1 MTETRRWLERRRRG
15 LLRLSAAAGVLLTLG
30 AVLAALAVGVVLGRL
45 GLYREVP
52 PAVLAAWIAALGAVA
67 WGVVHWRR
75 RHRELAV
82 MSLADTLERAGGK
95 RRGSVAGVAAWDEGS
110 GSSSLASLADG
121 RVAAWLRTD
130 GAAALGGARRRAGR
144 SLWAGAA
151 VFAVATLG
159 FAGAGPGA
167 GEAAPLWRPLAAL
180 APARGP
186 VMLAV
191 DRTAVRR
198 GERVT
203 ASVTAVGRRGAELLV
218 RAPGEAWHRQSLML
232 DSAGEAIVVLGPL
245 ESDRYLQAES
255 GGAVSEVVHVRVAL
269 PALLAEL
276 QLLARY
282 PAYLERADEP
292 VPPGPESLALPV
304 GTTILT
310 RGRATLPLERV
321 RWEGNGATVPLAVD
335 GETFQGALRVSA
347 TAEWRLAAVPLAGGA
362 MDDPA
367 PLLSIVAVPDSA
379 PQIAVPIPGRDTTAS
394 LSLRQAVLI
403 DARDDH
409 RLTRVEVVSWRVS
422 RLGVRG
428 DPLTEVV
435 PLPDGGADRVVLHWV
450 LDLNG
455 RGLLPGDTA
464 FFLVRAHD
472 NRPPPQ
478 LGESEVYALR
488 LPAMAELREAMRQ
501 ASRGMTAEA
510 DSLVAVQRE
519 LARNLEDLAAERE
532 RGATGDA
539 TEQPLPFNSVERAR
553 ELLAGQEEMLERAS
567 QLTEEL
573 RALSDAAWAAGLT
586 DPEFHRQL
594 RELQDLMRRALSDE
608 LAERLA
614 ELRAALEH
622 LDAGAARDALRKL
635 ARAADQLR
643 DELERGRQLFYRAAL
658 EGEMTS
664 LAEDAEELAARQREW
679 NDRAETGVD
688 TAAAVQ
694 EEVLG
699 REAETLAEQL
709 EQLQVLFDSVGVARG
724 EVGSAPQEAAEA
736 AAQMREAAAE
746 ARRRNAARARRSGEA
761 ASQQLDPLAQRLRA
775 RRDELREEWRQQVL
789 AELDRAMVET
799 ATLARRQEEIMQ
811 RLDRGESGP
820 DVRGAQAA
828 VREGVDRLIEQLQ
841 SAAGKN
847 ALVSPR
853 LGAALGGAR
862 LGMSE
867 SLDQLQRPTP
877 NAGAAAARAGEA
889 LDALNAMIYAMLQ
902 SRGDVAGAQ
911 SGSGVQEAVERM
923 AQLAEQQGALSGET
937 GSLLSAAPAGADQLM
952 QQLRAL
958 AQRQRALAAEL
969 ERLNAEG
976 DVSGAGEFAE
986 EAEEIAGDLE
996 RGRLDR
1002 ETVERQE
1009 RLFRRLLDA
1018 GRTLE
1023 SGEEDERRDRTSESA
1038 DPANVRLPETG
1049 DVPAGQARY
1058 RYPTWEE
1065 LRALSPE
1072 ERRLI
1077 LDYFRRLN
1085 AKRP

>member
-1 MTETRRWLERRRRG
+1 MTETRRWLEGQRRV

-30 AVLAALAVGVVLGRL
+30 AVLAALAVGVVLGRV
-45 GLYREVP
+45 GLYRQVP
-52 PAVLAAWIAALGAVA
+52 PAVLAAWLAALGAVA
-67 WGVVHWRR
+67 WGAARWRR
-75 RHRELAV
+75 RRRELAV

-95 RRGSVAGVAAWDEGS
+95 RRGSVAGVAAWDEAS
-110 GSSSLASLADG
+110 GSASLASLADG
-121 RVAAWLRTD
+121 RVAAWLRAD

-167 GEAAPLWRPLAAL
+167 GAAAPLWRPLAAL

-186 VMLAV
+186 VTLAV
-191 DRTAVRR
+191 DRSAVRR

-203 ASVTAVGRRGAELLV
+203 ASVTAVGRRSAELLV
-218 RAPGEAWHRQSLML
+218 RAPGEAWQRQSLRL
-232 DSAGEAIVVLGPL
+232 DSVGEAVVVLGPL

-255 GGAVSEVVHVRVAL
+255 GTAVSELLHVRVAL

-282 PAYLERADEP
+282 PGYLERADEP
-292 VPPGPESLALPV
+292 LAPGPESVALPV
-304 GTTILT
+304 GTTILA

-321 RWEGNGATVPLAVD
+321 EWRGNGATVPLAVD
-335 GETFQGALRVSA
+335 GATFQGALRVSA
-347 TAEWRLAAVPLAGGA
+347 TAEWRLAAVPLAGGV
-362 MDDPA
+362 MDDAA
-367 PLLSIVAVPDSA
+367 PLLSIEAVPDSA

-394 LSLRQAVLI
+394 PSLRQAVLI

-409 RLTRVEVVSWRVS
+409 RLTLVELVSWRVS

-428 DPLTEVV
+428 DPLAEIV
-435 PLPDGGADRVVLHWV
+435 PLPEGGADRAVLHWV

-455 RGLLPGDTA
+455 RGMLPGDTA

-472 NRPPPQ
+472 NRPTPQ
-478 LGESEVYALR
+478 MGHSEVYALR
-488 LPAMAELREAMRQ
+488 LPAMAELREAMRE

-510 DSLVAVQRE
+510 DSLVAAQRE
-519 LARNLEDLAAERE
+519 LARSLEDLAAERE
-532 RGATGDA
+532 RGASSDPS
-539 TEQPLPFNSVERAR
+539 EQPLPFNSVERAR
-553 ELLAGQEEMLERAS
+553 ELLAGQEEMLDRAGR
-567 QLTEEL
+567 LTEEL
-573 RALSDAAWAAGLT
+573 RELSDAAWAAGLT

-594 RELQDLMRRALSDE
+594 RELQDLMDRALSEE

-614 ELRAALEH
+614 ELRAALER
-622 LDAGAARDALRKL
+622 LDADGARDALREL

-643 DELERGRQLFYRAAL
+643 DELERGRELFERAAL
-658 EGEMTS
+658 EGDMTS
-664 LAEDAEELAARQREW
+664 LAEDAEELAARQHEW

-688 TAAAVQ
+688 TTAAVQ

-699 REAETLAEQL
+699 REAETLAQQL
-709 EQLQVLFDSVGVARG
+709 EQLQALLDSVGALRG
-724 EVGSAPQEAAEA
+724 EVGSAPEEAAEA
-736 AAQMREAAAE
+736 AAQMREAAQE

-761 ASQQLDPLAQRLRA
+761 ASQRLDPLAQQLRT
-775 RRDELREEWRQQVL
+775 RRDELREEWRQEVI
-789 AELDRAMVET
+789 AELDRSMVET
-799 ATLARRQEEIMQ
+799 ATLAGRQEEIVQ
-811 RLDRGESGP
+811 RLHRGESGP

-828 VREGVDRLIEQLQ
+828 VREGVDRLMEQLQ

-853 LGAALGGAR
+853 LGAALGRAR

-877 NAGAAAARAGEA
+877 NAGAAATRAGEA

-911 SGSGVQEAVERM
+911 SGSGMQEAVERM

-937 GSLLSAAPAGADQLM
+937 GSLLSIAPAGADQLV

-958 AQRQRALAAEL
+958 AERQRSLAAEL

-976 DVSGAGEFAE
+976 DVSGADEYAQ
-986 EAEEIAGDLE
+986 EAEDIAGDLE

-1023 SGEEDERRDRTSESA
+1023 SDEEDERRDRTSESA
-1038 DPANVRLPETG
+1038 DPANVRLPEVG
-1049 DVPAGQARY
+1049 EVPTGQARY

>member
-1 MTETRRWLERRRRG
+1 MTETRRWLEGERRV
-15 LLRLSAAAGVLLTLG
+15 LLRLSAAGGALLTLG

-45 GLYREVP
+45 GLYRLVP
-52 PAVLAAWIAALGAVA
+52 PAVLAAWIAVLGAVA
-67 WGVVHWRR
+67 WGAVRWRR
-75 RHRELAV
+75 RRRELAV

-95 RRGSVAGVAAWDEGS
+95 RRGSVAGVAAWDEAS

-121 RVAAWLRTD
+121 RVAAWLRAD
-130 GAAALGGARRRAGR
+130 GAVAIGGVRRRAGR

-159 FAGAGPGA
+159 FAGAGPGSGA
-167 GEAAPLWRPLAAL
+167 AAPLWRPLATL

-186 VMLAV
+186 VTLAV
-191 DRTAVRR
+191 DRAAVRR

-203 ASVTAVGRRGAELLV
+203 ASVTAVGRRSAELLV
-218 RAPGEAWHRQSLML
+218 RAPGEAWHRQSLRL
-232 DSAGEAIVVLGPL
+232 DSAGKAVVVLGPL

-255 GGAVSEVVHVRVAL
+255 GTAASEVLHVRVAL

-282 PAYLERADEP
+282 PGYLERADEP
-292 VPPGPESLALPV
+292 LAPGPESIALPV

-321 RWEGNGATVPLAVD
+321 EWHGSGATVQLAVD
-335 GETFQGALRVSA
+335 GETFQGSLRVSA

-362 MDDPA
+362 MDDAA

-394 LSLRQAVLI
+394 PSLRQAVLI

-409 RLTRVEVVSWRVS
+409 RLTRVELVSWRVS

-428 DPLTEVV
+428 DPLTEIV
-435 PLPDGGADRVVLHWV
+435 PLPEGGADRAVLHWV

-455 RGLLPGDTA
+455 RGMLPGDTA

-472 NRPPPQ
+472 NRPTPQ
-478 LGESEVYALR
+478 MGESEVYALR
-488 LPAMAELREAMRQ
+488 LPAMAELREAMRE

-510 DSLVAVQRE
+510 DSLVAAQRE
-519 LARNLEDLAAERE
+519 LARSLEDLAAERE
-532 RGATGDA
+532 RGATGGPS
-539 TEQPLPFNSVERAR
+539 EQPLPFNSVERAR
-553 ELLAGQEEMLERAS
+553 ELLAGQEEMLERARG
-567 QLTEEL
+567 LTEEL
-573 RALSDAAWAAGLT
+573 RELSDAAWSAGLT

-594 RELQDLMRRALSDE
+594 RELQDLMDRALSEE
-608 LAERLA
+608 LTDRLA
-614 ELRAALEH
+614 ELRAALER
-622 LDAGAARDALRKL
+622 LDADAARDALREL

-643 DELERGRQLFYRAAL
+643 DELERGRELFERAAV

-679 NDRAETGVD
+679 NDRAEAGVD

-699 REAETLAEQL
+699 REAEALAQQL
-709 EQLQVLFDSVGVARG
+709 EQLQALLDSVEASRG
-724 EVGSAPQEAAEA
+724 EVGSAPEDAAEA
-736 AAQMREAAAE
+736 AARMREAAQA
-746 ARRRNAARARRSGEA
+746 ARRRNAERARRSGEA
-761 ASQQLDPLAQRLRA
+761 ASQQLDPLGQQLRT
-775 RRDELREEWRQQVL
+775 RRDELREEWRQEVI

-799 ATLARRQEEIMQ
+799 ATLAGRQEEIVQ
-811 RLDRGESGP
+811 RLHRGESGP

-828 VREGVDRLIEQLQ
+828 VREGVDRLMEQLQ

-853 LGAALGGAR
+853 LGAALGRAR

-877 NAGAAAARAGEA
+877 NAGAAGAHAGEA

-937 GSLLSAAPAGADQLM
+937 GSMLSAAPAGADQLV

-958 AQRQRALAAEL
+958 AERQRSLAAEL

-976 DVSGAGEFAE
+976 EVSGADEYAE
-986 EAEEIAGDLE
+986 EAEDIAADLE
-996 RGRLDR
+996 RGRIDR
-1002 ETVERQE
+1002 ATVERQE

-1023 SGEEDERRDRTSESA
+1023 SDEEDERRDRTSESA

-1049 DVPAGQARY
+1049 EVPTGQARY

>member
-379 PQIAVPIPGRDTTAS
+379 PQIAVPIPGRDTTVS

-643 DELERGRQLFYRAAL
+643 DELERGRQLFERAAL

>member
-643 DELERGRQLFYRAAL
+643 DELERGRQLFERAAL

-709 EQLQVLFDSVGVARG
+709 EQLQALFDSVGVARG

>member
-643 DELERGRQLFYRAAL
+643 DELERGRQLFERAAL